1 MTENNI
7 LSRQNTLWMQGVSA
21 LIIMLMHFVMQLEGY
36 PRFFNIFGSVAVA
49 VFLFISG
56 FGINESYKTHSIN
69 NFWKKRFLRVIIP
82 CWTIFLFQL
91 PFVEHFNSVQLLK
104 NLTFYA
110 SDLWF
115 VDYII
120 RWYLVYWISRRFFT
134 KNTKYI
140 LFAFGIYNVFLQQL
154 YRICWEAEQTK
165 QKACIEVYLPKRN
178 IRNYIPVNQRNT
190 HYSTNK
196 RIVTV

>member
-1 MTENNI
+1 MDARCISIINHADALCYAVRG
-7 LSRQNTLWMQGVSA
+7 LSSLF
-21 LIIMLMHFVMQLEGY
+21 LIFFV
-36 PRFFNIFGSVAVA
+36 SVAVA

-56 FGINESYKTHSIN
+56 FGINESHKINGIN

-120 RWYLVYWISRRFFT
+120 RWYLVYWISRRF
-134 KNTKYI
+134 
-140 LFAFGIYNVFLQQL
+140 LGHLQ
-154 YRICWEAEQTK
+154 
-165 QKACIEVYLPKRN
+165 KRVDS
-178 IRNYIPVNQRNT
+178 IAQ
-190 HYSTNK
+190 
-196 RIVTV
+196 

>member
-1 MTENNI
+1 MASITFGKEISSCNHP
-7 LSRQNTLWMQGVSA
+7 
-21 LIIMLMHFVMQLEGY
+21 MLDYL
-36 PRFFNIFGSVAVA
+36 
-49 VFLFISG
+49 
-56 FGINESYKTHSIN
+56 
-69 NFWKKRFLRVIIP
+69 
-82 CWTIFLFQL
+82 LFQL

-120 RWYLVYWISRRFFT
+120 RWYLVYWISRRFLR
-134 KNTKYI
+134 KIRNTFFLSLEYI
-140 LFAFGIYNVFLQQL
+140 MYFSNNYIVNKLSPFLWIL
-154 YRICWEAEQTK
+154 SIRICWEAEQTK

-190 HYSTNK
+190 NYSANK
-196 RIVTV
+196 GIDTF

>member
-1 MTENNI
+1 
-7 LSRQNTLWMQGVSA
+7 
-21 LIIMLMHFVMQLEGY
+21 MLDYL
-36 PRFFNIFGSVAVA
+36 
-49 VFLFISG
+49 
-56 FGINESYKTHSIN
+56 
-69 NFWKKRFLRVIIP
+69 
-82 CWTIFLFQL
+82 LFQL

-140 LFAFGIYNVFLQQL
+140 LLSLEYIMYSSNNYIVNKLSPFLWIL
-154 YRICWEAEQTK
+154 SIRICWEAEQTK
-165 QKACIEVYLPKRN
+165 QKACLEVYLPKRN
-178 IRNYIPVNQRNT
+178 IRNYILVNQRNT
-190 HYSTNK
+190 NYSANK
-196 RIVTV
+196 GIDTV